1 MVKSAR
7 VQVKIRPV
15 CLLLLVPRVSR
26 MPHASS
32 VCVCVLEQK
41 LTFPE
46 VLPCMKAQAMTE
58 SQEERKACRPNAPKR
73 RKSRAQCK
81 LGKFSYE
88 SRMASLKRAK
98 KRILLR
104 VIVIAVCVF
113 LFVRKARKKQ
123 FPFWSRTSFGFCPDP
138 RVRFMTNFMSSIS
151 IVNKK
156 SNVASTAN
164 NVH

>member
-1 MVKSAR
+1 MVKSLHGEVSPGASEDSSSVLAPVGTTCLEDAAR
-7 VQVKIRPV
+7 IE
-15 CLLLLVPRVSR
+15 C
-26 MPHASS
+26 

-98 KRILLR
+98 KKNFAACDCDCCLCLP
-104 VIVIAVCVF
+104 
-113 LFVRKARKKQ
+113 VR
-123 FPFWSRTSFGFCPDP
+123 
-138 RVRFMTNFMSSIS
+138 
-151 IVNKK
+151 
-156 SNVASTAN
+156 
-164 NVH
+164 